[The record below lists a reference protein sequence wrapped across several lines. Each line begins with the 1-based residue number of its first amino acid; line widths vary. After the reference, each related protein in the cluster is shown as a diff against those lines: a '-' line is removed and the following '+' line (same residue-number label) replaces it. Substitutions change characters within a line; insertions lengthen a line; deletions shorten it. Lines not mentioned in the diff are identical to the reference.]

1 MKIMTLCH
9 FSYPTSNKRL
19 HYYKIISNLLLGSR
33 KYFRLE
39 HEMAKGDP
47 NVFEDVSEKLKSN
60 VWRHF
65 LLNRIDSRAKCQ
77 HCSALL
83 KVPQGSTKGLHN
95 HLKLKH
101 AIILPRANQM

>member
-1 MKIMTLCH
+1 MMII
-9 FSYPTSNKRL
+9 KRFQ
-19 HYYKIISNLLLGSR
+19 ICFLGR
-33 KYFRLE
+33 KFLTPPRKFFRLE
-39 HEMAKGDP
+39 HESGFDDEGG
-47 NVFEDVSEKLKSN
+47 FEDVSISKRSE

-65 LLNRIDSRAKCQ
+65 LLNTSTKQGKCM

-83 KVPQGSTKGLHN
+83 KTTGSTKCLHN